1 MQRIRPQARSR
12 FQASK
17 LATCWVKAKV
27 LVAATRA
34 TRRAKALVAKVP
46 VARAKTRRAK
56 VLVAKVPVAR
66 AKTRRAKA
74 LAAKA
79 MRRKAKAL
87 VVRRKAKANA
97 AKVAAAAPLKFLH
110 T

>member
-34 TRRAKALVAKVP
+34 TRRAKVLVAKVP

-56 VLVAKVPVAR
+56 ALVV
-66 AKTRRAKA
+66 KA